1 MYRKW
6 IVQRPDM
13 EVAMKRLIMTVILAG
28 ALATGAK
35 AEVTLIQ
42 VPATCGTLKDVRELL
57 SVKMP
62 NPEAVAKGG
71 DSHGEDVAVL
81 LAGDGYWALVAN
93 MSPGRVC
100 VVASGYNWTPVV
112 PGEASAF

>member
-1 MYRKW
+1 MFAPIR
-6 IVQRPDM
+6 
-13 EVAMKRLIMTVILAG
+13 VATMAAAVALVG
-28 ALATGAK
+28 AALVPALSAAK
-35 AEVTLIQ
+35 AEVALIQ

-57 SVKMP
+57 SIKMP

-100 VVASGYNWTPVV
+100 VVASGYNWTAVV